1 MQDLSLHLLDII
13 ENSARAHASL
23 IEICIAIIEGDN
35 KITFDIIDNGC
46 GMDNVTLENAQNPF
60 YTSKVERQKKVGLG
74 IPLFKQ
80 NAEWCNGSFMINS
93 AVNEGTR
100 LKAEFQYDHIDRMP
114 LGNIKDTLLGSILG
128 HSDIDF
134 YVRLYRQN
142 RNNELNEF
150 VLDTRI
156 IKSEL
161 GDIPITWPDV
171 IQYLGDLLNE
181 GIKNIKL
188 EEF

>member
-1 MQDLSLHLLDII
+1 MQDLSLHILDII
-13 ENSARAHASL
+13 ENSARASSQL
-23 IEICIAIIEGDN
+23 IDITIGIDEIKNVISIEINDDG
-35 KITFDIIDNGC
+35 T
-46 GMDNVTLENAQNPF
+46 GMDQQTLENAQNPF
-60 YTSKVERQKKVGLG
+60 YTSKSERQKKVGLG

-80 NAEWCNGSFMINS
+80 NAEWCNGMFLMTSVI
-93 AVNEGTR
+93 NEGTS

-114 LGNIKDTLLGSILG
+114 LGNVQDTMIGSILG

-134 YVRLYRQN
+134 NIRLYHIHKH
-142 RNNELNEF
+142 NEMSEF

-171 IQYLGDLLNE
+171 IQYLNETLNE

>member
-13 ENSARAHASL
+13 ENSARARSTL
-23 IEICIAIIEGDN
+23 IEISIGVLEQENRIVFN
-35 KITFDIIDNGC
+35 ITDNGC
-46 GMDNVTLENAQNPF
+46 GMDAITLENAQNPF
-60 YTSKVERQKKVGLG
+60 YTSKSERQKKVGLG

-80 NAEWCNGSFMINS
+80 NAEWCNGHFEMSS
-93 AVNEGTR
+93 ALNEGTI
-100 LKAEFQYDHIDRMP
+100 LKAEFEYDHIDRMP
-114 LGNIKDTLLGSILG
+114 LGNVQDTILGSIIG

-134 YVRLYRQN
+134 YIRMYRILK
-142 RNNELNEF
+142 NNECREF
-150 VLDTRI
+150 ILDTRM

-171 IQYLGDLLNE
+171 IQYLNDLLKE

>member
-13 ENSARAHASL
+13 ENSARAGSML
-23 IEICIAIIEGDN
+23 ISIYIIIDDLN
-35 KITFDIIDNGC
+35 NQIQFKIIDNGS
-46 GMDNVTLENAQNPF
+46 GMDQETLENAQNPF
-60 YTSKVERQKKVGLG
+60 YTSKSERQKKVGLG

-80 NAEWCNGSFMINS
+80 NAEWCNGSFKMES
-93 AVNEGTR
+93 EVGTGTQLMAVF
-100 LKAEFQYDHIDRMP
+100 AIDHIDRMP
-114 LGNIKDTLLGSILG
+114 LGNIQDTLIGSILG

-134 YVRLYRQN
+134 YI
-142 RNNELNEF
+142 ELSHIYEDECREEF

-171 IQYLGDLLNE
+171 IQYLYETINE